1 MEMFRRLVPR
11 LVSFSTYTVKRDP
24 LSDSAFKAVF
34 QEETALKSLLSAV
47 YGTEIVELDY
57 LSPYSK
63 NSPPQ
68 RGVRFDLRVKDAD
81 GGVFIVGFSKTMVD
95 RQASHWIQHAA
106 HQYCNQINL
115 RPAKITKGEMKPKL
129 KPAELSMNLL
139 PVRVLVVYDSV
150 SPRVTDAL
158 DKFLPNN
165 CVISDYNIACVQSGS
180 VAPDMSWKFVRLDLF
195 VQLIRKNSLTAPNH
209 QLSYACIEWLNLL
222 TSHENA
228 DVNEHTVQDKGV
240 RRGYEILSTDIHKL
254 PLGERQAH
262 LRAQEA
268 KREMYTTVQQL
279 ARIRYSSLFA
289 ADRFAQE
296 RKLRGRDTTEEE
308 LMGACGLE
316 RWEAALVLR
325 SL

>member
-11 LVSFSTYTVKRDP
+11 LASFSTYTVKRDP
-24 LSDSAFKAVF
+24 LSDSAFEAVF
-34 QEETALKSLLSAV
+34 KDEIAVKSLLSAV
-47 YGTEIVELDY
+47 YGTEIVQLDY
-57 LSPYSK
+57 LSPYLK
-63 NSPPQ
+63 DSPPQ

-81 GGVFIVGFSKTMVD
+81 GGVSIVGFCKTMVD
-95 RQASHWIQHAA
+95 RQASHWIQHAV
-106 HQYCNQINL
+106 HQYCNQNNL

-129 KPAELSMNLL
+129 KPAEFSMNLL

-165 CVISDYNIACVQSGS
+165 CVISDYNIVCVQSGS

-195 VQLIRKNSLTAPNH
+195 VQLIRKNSVNAPNH

-228 DVNEHTVQDKGV
+228 DVNEQTVQDAGV
-240 RRGYEILSTDIHKL
+240 RRGYEILSTAIDKL
-254 PLGERQAH
+254 PLAERQAH
-262 LRAQEA
+262 WRAQEA
-268 KREMYTTVQQL
+268 KREMYITAQQI
-279 ARIRYSSLFA
+279 ARSRYSCLFA

-296 RKLRGRDTTEEE
+296 RKLRGRGTTEEE
-308 LMGACGLE
+308 LMGAYGLE

-325 SL
+325 SH